1 MTTFRLLFCTLAMA
15 LISSGL
21 YAQTTTPQS
30 VSALAIPETGDNL
43 ILVGSSM
50 PDSLLYLR
58 AGQVLIESG
67 FAISKA
73 DSERMSMQTET
84 RKIAKASTF
93 PYLVVSIVKGAVQIT
108 GFMESAAKTPP
119 RQPLP
124 PTAITNSGA
133 KGAPMRIG
141 FDYMS
146 DYAQRLA
153 NSING
158 TITYA
163 KQQ

>member
-1 MTTFRLLFCTLAMA
+1 MTTFRSFFCTLVLA
-15 LISSGL
+15 LICSGL
-21 YAQTTTPQS
+21 HAQTTSPQS
-30 VSALAIPETGDNL
+30 ASALAIPETGDNL
-43 ILVGSSM
+43 IRVGSSM

-73 DSERMSMQTET
+73 DGDRMSLQTQV
-84 RKIAKASTF
+84 RQIDKATMF
-93 PYLVVSIVKGAVQIT
+93 PYLVVSVIKGAVQIM
-108 GFMESAAKTPP
+108 GFMEPTQKTSS
-119 RQPLP
+119 RQPAKP
-124 PTAITNSGA
+124 AVITNSGD
-133 KGAPMRIG
+133 KETPMRIG

-158 TITYA
+158 TITYT

>member
-1 MTTFRLLFCTLAMA
+1 MTTFRLFFYTLAIA

-21 YAQTTTPQS
+21 SAQSTAPQS
-30 VSALAIPETGDNL
+30 ASALAIPETGDNL
-43 ILVGSSM
+43 IRVGSSM

-58 AGQVLIESG
+58 AGQVLTESG
-67 FAISKA
+67 FAISKT
-73 DSERMSMQTET
+73 DSERLSLQTAA
-84 RKIAKASTF
+84 RKIAKSPLF
-93 PYLVVSIVKGAVQIT
+93 PYLVVSVVKGAVQVT
-108 GFMESAAKTPP
+108 GFMESAQKTSS
-119 RQPLP
+119 RQPLA
-124 PTAITNSGA
+124 PTVITNSGA
-133 KGAPMRIG
+133 KDTPMRIG